1 MKRVFTILTTAV
13 LLLVVGCENQT
24 HELDL
29 PSGGIEVPDGDIIEF
44 GVEVGT
50 RGDRVNEDETIDNFG
65 VYGYQYS
72 FSENWSGVRALAKP
86 NVFKDAA
93 NVNYKA
99 PAEVNLRSGYYA
111 YEPVQQWT
119 GNKYAFFAYYPYG
132 STNVVASADTELNTP
147 YVTYTLDEENV
158 DNLVDVMT
166 ASFINTSVNSSKYV
180 SFNMIHRLSAI
191 DVTAYNFYQEGAEY
205 VDIEIQDLKIDLT
218 NLKYN
223 KAKIYL
229 DDAISSVYTAG
240 GGTASYHII
249 ESGTDDPYTV
259 DPNQT
264 DVAEITA
271 DRTRSMLLI
280 PQETT
285 DLQVKT
291 TIVFK
296 KKLNGTYLE
305 DAENPGSYEFTVE
318 QSTTFGMPLQERSRY
333 DVQVTFTSAA
343 VSINI
348 VTAAQ
353 WDDYEDNIDH
363 DFE

>member
-1 MKRVFTILTTAV
+1 MKRLINILLTVFSLA
-13 LLLVVGCENQT
+13 LVAGCGNQT
-24 HELDL
+24 LEPDL
-29 PSGGIEVPDGDIIEF
+29 PDGDDNLLSGDIIEF
-44 GVEVGT
+44 GIDIAT
-50 RGDRVNEDETIDNFG
+50 RGDRVNEDETIEDFG

-86 NVFKDAA
+86 NVFDDAPEK
-93 NVNYKA
+93 VT
-99 PAEVNLRSGYYA
+99 LDSGYYT
-111 YEPVQQWT
+111 YDQVQQWT

-132 STNVVASADTELNTP
+132 NTSVVPSASTELNTP

-166 ASFINTSVNSSKYV
+166 GSFINTSVNSSKYV
-180 SFNMIHRLSAI
+180 SFQMHHRLSAI
-191 DVTAYNFYQEGAEY
+191 DVTAYNYYQVGDEY
-205 VDIEIQDLKIDLT
+205 VYIEIQSMSIELT

-223 KAKIYL
+223 EAKIYL
-229 DDAISSVYTAG
+229 DESISSDYTAG
-240 GGTASYHII
+240 TGTAAYQIVS
-249 ESGTDDPYTV
+249 SDNPYTV

-264 DVAEITA
+264 EVAEISA
-271 DRTRSMLLI
+271 DRERSMLVI

-296 KKLNGTYLE
+296 KKKLNGEWEYLE
-305 DAENPGSYEFTVE
+305 DEENPGSDEFTVE
-318 QSTTFGMPLQERSRY
+318 QSTNFGMPLQEGSRY

-353 WDDYEDNIDH
+353 WDDGDDVDH